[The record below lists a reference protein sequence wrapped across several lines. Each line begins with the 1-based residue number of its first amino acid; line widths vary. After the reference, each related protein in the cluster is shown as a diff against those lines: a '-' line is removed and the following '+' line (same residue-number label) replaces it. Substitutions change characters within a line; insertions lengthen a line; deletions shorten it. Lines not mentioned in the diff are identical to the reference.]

1 EGHLR
6 IEAEVADGR
15 VTDAWVAGTMFR
27 GIEKIVEGRDA
38 REAWIWAQRICG
50 VCTTVH
56 AIASVRAVED
66 AIGAT
71 PPPNAELVRNLIAG
85 SQLVHDHVVH
95 FYHLHMLDW
104 VDIEAALKA
113 SPAGTARLAASLS
126 DWPKSSSSYF
136 RAMLARL
143 RQLADSGNL
152 SLFAGGWWGHP
163 AYRLGAEEN
172 LLFLAHYLEALEWQR
187 EVIRIHAVLGGKN
200 PHPQT

>member
-1 EGHLR
+1 
-6 IEAEVADGR
+6 
-15 VTDAWVAGTMFR
+15 
-27 GIEKIVEGRDA
+27 
-38 REAWIWAQRICG
+38 
-50 VCTTVH
+50 
-56 AIASVRAVED
+56 
-66 AIGAT
+66 
-71 PPPNAELVRNLIAG
+71 
-85 SQLVHDHVVH
+85 
-95 FYHLHMLDW
+95 
-104 VDIEAALKA
+104 
-113 SPAGTARLAASLS
+113 

-200 PHPQT
+200 PHPQTFLVGGMATALDPNSPHAINPESITFLRARHATMRTFVEHVYIPDVVLVASAYPEWTKIGAGTKNFLSYGG